1 MDENMTSDNVNT
13 DKSEDPSNLDPMDEV
28 LNEPQENSDEDDEVL
43 NEPLETSD
51 EDDEVSEYN
60 DTANQFAELEEELTE
75 AKDSLLRLRA
85 EYDNYIKRTTKEKA
99 EIYPTATAKCI
110 EGLLPVVDSF
120 ERALDAECSD
130 ENFKKGMDMIFGQ
143 LKSFLDKMNVT
154 EVPGVGAKFDP
165 NIHNAIQQQESEDYD
180 SGHVCAFYQ
189 KGYMI
194 GDKLIRPA
202 MVVVAL

>member
-1 MDENMTSDNVNT
+1 MEENKISGPENDCDISEQSVDELIEKALEAS
-13 DKSEDPSNLDPMDEV
+13 KES
-28 LNEPQENSDEDDEVL
+28 SDEDDAA
-43 NEPLETSD
+43 
-51 EDDEVSEYN
+51 SEYN
-60 DTANQFAELEEELTE
+60 DAATQFADLEEELND

-143 LKSFLDKMNVT
+143 MKSFLEKMNVT
-154 EVPGVGAKFDP
+154 EVPGVGAQFDP
-165 NIHNAIQQQESEDYD
+165 NIHNAIQQQESEDYA
-180 SGHVCAFYQ
+180 SGHVCAVYQ

>member
-1 MDENMTSDNVNT
+1 MEENKISGTENDCDISEQSVDELIEKALEAS
-13 DKSEDPSNLDPMDEV
+13 KES
-28 LNEPQENSDEDDEVL
+28 SDEDDAA
-43 NEPLETSD
+43 
-51 EDDEVSEYN
+51 SEYN
-60 DTANQFAELEEELTE
+60 DAATQFADLEEELND

-143 LKSFLDKMNVT
+143 MKSFLEKMNVT
-154 EVPGVGAKFDP
+154 EVPGVGAQFDP
-165 NIHNAIQQQESEDYD
+165 NIHNAIQQQESEDYA
-180 SGHVCAFYQ
+180 SGHVCAVYQ

>member
-1 MDENMTSDNVNT
+1 MEENKISGTENDCDISEQSVDELIEKALEAS
-13 DKSEDPSNLDPMDEV
+13 KES
-28 LNEPQENSDEDDEVL
+28 SDEDDAA
-43 NEPLETSD
+43 
-51 EDDEVSEYN
+51 SEYN
-60 DTANQFAELEEELTE
+60 DAATQFADLEEELND

-143 LKSFLDKMNVT
+143 MKSFLDKMNVT
-154 EVPGVGAKFDP
+154 EVPGVGAQFDP
-165 NIHNAIQQQESEDYD
+165 NIHNAIQQQESEDYA
-180 SGHVCAFYQ
+180 SGHVCAVYQ

>member
-1 MDENMTSDNVNT
+1 MEENKISGPENDCDISEQSVDELIEKALEAS
-13 DKSEDPSNLDPMDEV
+13 KES
-28 LNEPQENSDEDDEVL
+28 SDEDDAA
-43 NEPLETSD
+43 
-51 EDDEVSEYN
+51 SEYN
-60 DTANQFAELEEELTE
+60 DAATQFADLEEELND

-85 EYDNYIKRTTKEKA
+85 EYDNYIKRTTREKA

-110 EGLLPVVDSF
+110 EGLLPVIDSF

-143 LKSFLDKMNVT
+143 MKSFLDKMNVT
-154 EVPGVGAKFDP
+154 EVPGVGAQFDP
-165 NIHNAIQQQESEDYD
+165 NIHNAIQQQESEDYA
-180 SGHVCAFYQ
+180 SGHVCAVYQ

>member
-1 MDENMTSDNVNT
+1 MEENKISGSENDSDISEQSVDELIEKALEAS
-13 DKSEDPSNLDPMDEV
+13 KES
-28 LNEPQENSDEDDEVL
+28 SDEDDAA
-43 NEPLETSD
+43 
-51 EDDEVSEYN
+51 SEYN
-60 DTANQFAELEEELTE
+60 DAATQFADLEEELND

-143 LKSFLDKMNVT
+143 MKSFLDKMNVT

-165 NIHNAIQQQESEDYD
+165 NIHNAIQQQESEDYA
-180 SGHVCAFYQ
+180 SGHVCAVYQ

>member
-1 MDENMTSDNVNT
+1 MEENKISGPENDCDISEQSVDELIEKALEAS
-13 DKSEDPSNLDPMDEV
+13 KES
-28 LNEPQENSDEDDEVL
+28 SDEDDAA
-43 NEPLETSD
+43 
-51 EDDEVSEYN
+51 SEYN
-60 DTANQFAELEEELTE
+60 DAATQFADLEEELND

-143 LKSFLDKMNVT
+143 MKSFLDKMNVT
-154 EVPGVGAKFDP
+154 EVPGVGAQFDP
-165 NIHNAIQQQESEDYD
+165 NIHNAIQQQESEDYA
-180 SGHVCAFYQ
+180 SGHVCAVYQ

>member
-1 MDENMTSDNVNT
+1 MEENKISGSENDSDISEQSVDELIEKALEAS
-13 DKSEDPSNLDPMDEV
+13 KES
-28 LNEPQENSDEDDEVL
+28 SDEDDAA
-43 NEPLETSD
+43 
-51 EDDEVSEYN
+51 SEYN
-60 DTANQFAELEEELTE
+60 DAATQFADLEEELND

-143 LKSFLDKMNVT
+143 MKSFLDKMNVT
-154 EVPGVGAKFDP
+154 EVPGVGAQFDP
-165 NIHNAIQQQESEDYD
+165 NIHNAIQQQESEDYA
-180 SGHVCAFYQ
+180 SGHVCAVYQ

>member
-1 MDENMTSDNVNT
+1 MDENMTENT
-13 DKSEDPSNLDPMDEV
+13 GENSSIPEQSVDE
-28 LNEPQENSDEDDEVL
+28 LNENPLDTANESTDEE
-43 NEPLETSD
+43 
-51 EDDEVSEYN
+51 DEVSEYN

-85 EYDNYIKRTTKEKA
+85 EYDNYIKRTTREKA
-99 EIYPTATAKCI
+99 EIYPNATAKCI

-154 EVPGVGAKFDP
+154 EVPGVGAEFDP
-165 NIHNAIQQQESEDYD
+165 NIHNAIQQLESEDCE
-180 SGHVCAFYQ
+180 SGHVCAVYQ

-202 MVVVAL
+202 MVGVAL